1 MFDFW
6 CRARGTRT
14 TQKVASRFT
23 SLADAALL
31 RPCFPLNYFLPDL
44 ILGRAFA
51 PGVPEKASRL
61 PAGFQRFG
69 ILFRLLTL
77 AVLFA
82 GELLVISVGADG
94 DALANRGGLLRV
106 LAAWG
111 PWILKCIVGFA
122 ALFVTFGY
130 LKSKSIFDTISQRLT
145 AVPIAR
151 GLLAA
156 HFGAILLAG
165 SLTVALYKSSISGF
179 QADLIAGSWMVV
191 GAAAIAFA
199 AFAFVPLAAW
209 IQMVRGTGYLWLYTL
224 IAVVAACVA
233 GNASRSLWRPMGR
246 LTFSMVEGLLRLVA
260 SGVTADPVKM
270 IIGTGKF
277 RVEIAEQCSGFE
289 GAGLMLAFSVVWL
302 CLFRRECRFPQA
314 LLLIPAG
321 VIVIYLLN
329 AVRIAALI
337 LIGSAGAP
345 DIAVGGFHS
354 QAGWIAFNVVALGF
368 SVAAR
373 RMPYFTLNP
382 PHAESSARSIENP
395 TAAYLVPFLMILG
408 AGMVSGAMSGSFEW
422 LYPLRFF
429 AAAGAL
435 WMFRNRYSKLDW
447 RVGWLGPTIGVG
459 VFLLWIGLDRLMGAP
474 VATAMPAAL
483 GASSAVARITWIS
496 FRVLAATITVPIA
509 EELAFRGFL
518 LRRLI
523 SQDFES
529 VAFTRFT
536 WFALLVSSALFGAL
550 HGSLWFAGIVAGL
563 LYSFAVIR
571 RGRIGEAVAAHAT
584 TNGLLAVYVLVY
596 GAWHLW

>member
-1 MFDFW
+1 M
-6 CRARGTRT
+6 
-14 TQKVASRFT
+14 
-23 SLADAALL
+23 
-31 RPCFPLNYFLPDL
+31 
-44 ILGRAFA
+44 
-51 PGVPEKASRL
+51 PERASRL
-61 PAGFQRFG
+61 LGGFQQFG
-69 ILFRLLTL
+69 IFIRLLAL

-82 GELLVISVGADG
+82 GELLVISVVADG
-94 DALANRGGLLRV
+94 AALANRGGLLRF

-111 PWILKCIVGFA
+111 PWILRGIVGFA

-130 LKSKSIFDTISQRLT
+130 LKSKATFDEISGQL
-145 AVPIAR
+145 AGYPVGK

-156 HFGAILLAG
+156 HLGAILLAG
-165 SLTVALYKSSISGF
+165 SLTLALYQSSIAGV
-179 QADLIAGSWMVV
+179 QADLIAGIWLVAGV
-191 GAAAIAFA
+191 AAIAFA
-199 AFAFVPLAAW
+199 ALAFVPLAAW
-209 IQMVRGTGYLWLYTL
+209 TQMVRGTGYLWLYTST
-224 IAVVAACVA
+224 AVVAACVA
-233 GNASRSLWRPMGR
+233 GDFSRSLWQPMGR

-260 SGVTADPVKM
+260 SGVTADPSRM

-289 GAGLMLAFSVVWL
+289 GAGLMLAFGVVWL
-302 CLFRRECRFPQA
+302 CLFRKECRFPQA

-321 VIVIYLLN
+321 VVVIYLLN
-329 AVRIAALI
+329 AVRIAALV

-345 DIAVGGFHS
+345 EIAVGGFHS

-368 SVAAR
+368 SLTAR
-373 RMPYFTLNP
+373 RIPYFTVNP
-382 PHAESSARSIENP
+382 PRAESSARSTENP

-408 AGMVSGAMSGSFEW
+408 AGMVSGAMSGKFEW
-422 LYPLRFF
+422 LYPLRLF

-435 WMFRNRYSKLDW
+435 WVFRDRYSKLDW
-447 RVGWLGPTIGVG
+447 RVGWVGPAIGAG
-459 VFLLWIGLDRLMGAP
+459 VFLLWIGLDRLMGASGE
-474 VATAMPAAL
+474 TGMPAAL
-483 GASSAVARITWIS
+483 AASSNAARITWLS

-536 WFALLVSSALFGAL
+536 WFAVLVSSALFGAL

-584 TNGLLAVYVLVY
+584 TNALLAAYVLMS